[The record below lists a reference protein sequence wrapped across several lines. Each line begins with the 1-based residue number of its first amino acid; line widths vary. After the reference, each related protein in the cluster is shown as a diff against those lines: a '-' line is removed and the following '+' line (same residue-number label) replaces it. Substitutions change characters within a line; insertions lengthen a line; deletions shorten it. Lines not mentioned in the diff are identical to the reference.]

1 MAALGNIPLY
11 TLLCLNEKDR
21 EPIFP
26 DAALSSSLNRIFDY
40 IIIGSQ
46 LTQYSTTFYM
56 KYTKKNVAKE
66 NGDWG
71 GTFITHN
78 GHNS

>member
-21 EPIFP
+21 GPIFS

-40 IIIGSQ
+40 IVIGSQ
-46 LTQYSTTFYM
+46 FTQYSTTFYM
-56 KYTKKNVAKE
+56 KFTKKKCGKRE
-66 NGDWG
+66 W
-71 GTFITHN
+71 
-78 GHNS
+78 

>member
-21 EPIFP
+21 GPIFS

-56 KYTKKNVAKE
+56 KFKKKNVAKE

-71 GTFITHN
+71 GTFITYN